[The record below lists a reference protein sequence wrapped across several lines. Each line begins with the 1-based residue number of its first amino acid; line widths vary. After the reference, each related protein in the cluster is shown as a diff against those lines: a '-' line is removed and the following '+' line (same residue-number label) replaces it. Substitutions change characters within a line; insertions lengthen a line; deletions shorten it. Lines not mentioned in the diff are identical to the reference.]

1 MSLNYCEY
9 LKIQEIEQM
18 PKRFQKE
25 YFRFLQGLGM
35 VSAEQIAKTTDAPV
49 DAILRLIREL
59 NMRLESQSDHS
70 SARFATLCKRTESA
84 SGDYQVR
91 TSFKDIFNGLKDVNF
106 LDRHEFGQIVVAI
119 VCETVKK
126 MKKEEEAAKMANKS
140 TSEHTKKPR
149 VNKTVTATAI
159 AKPKFIPLLSQKCP
173 KDVAKLHREDRPMIT
188 ELADFSPIGVAEL
201 HKMFE
206 DDFDGVVRHFIRI
219 RDFFGV
225 PFSAIANTLYVSE
238 FKRLKLPFDLSRIYE
253 KAWKMDHPGEPRP
266 NRHGHKLFAS
276 EENLQAFYIWC
287 GYVPDEKLL
296 PEDSKESTAVT
307 DSVEVPH
314 SSDTDITAEQPAISS
329 ISDDSPES
337 STKEPAEYQNEEEA
351 ESADDSLTP
360 VPAPALSGAEL
371 TLLPVE
377 KSEGGNETKFGPID
391 TFYKLHVEIP
401 YSGYKRIQEIIDEYR
416 AAGAIHIL
424 QNSNYDL
431 DVGSLE
437 A

>member
-9 LKIQEIEQM
+9 LKAHEIEQM

-35 VSAEQIAKTTDAPV
+35 VSAEQIAKITDVSV
-49 DAILRLIREL
+49 DTILRLARGL
-59 NMRLESQSDHS
+59 NMRLGFQSEHS
-70 SARFATLCKRTESA
+70 SVHFATLCKRAESA
-84 SGDYQVR
+84 SGNYQVR
-91 TSFKDIFNGLKDVNF
+91 ISFEDVFNGLKDINF
-106 LDRHEFGQIVVAI
+106 LDKYEFGQIVVAT

-126 MKKEEEAAKMANKS
+126 MKKEEEAAKMTNNL
-140 TSEHTKKPR
+140 TSGHTKKPR
-149 VNKTVTATAI
+149 ANETVTTTAI
-159 AKPKFIPLLSQKCP
+159 AKSKFTPLLLQKCP
-173 KDVAKLHREDRPMIT
+173 KDVAKLCREDRPMIT

-206 DDFDGVVRHFIRI
+206 ENFDGVVRHFIRI

-238 FKRLKLPFDLSRIYE
+238 FKRLKLPFDLGKIYE

-287 GYVPDEKLL
+287 GYAPDKKPL
-296 PEDSKESTAVT
+296 PEDSKESNVVA

-314 SSDTDITAEQPAISS
+314 NSDANITAEQPAISS

-360 VPAPALSGAEL
+360 VPALELSGAEL

-391 TFYKLHVEIP
+391 TFYKLHVEIS